1 MELVPR
7 GGHSRDPQR
16 GQVGPSATPPWPTA
30 AIAALRPRQ
39 GSQTLAGGRAKRTP
53 PVARPPPR
61 PAPREGC
68 VNALPMGS
76 ARAVNQP
83 RGPWP
88 SNVVRCPAGRS
99 FSNRHPAAAHT
110 EVRPPRLGR
119 RRVPAEWQPTGCES
133 LHSNGGFPVLERS
146 TRTWTRH
153 PTVAVLRTACRAP
166 AQDSSTRLRRHV
178 WKPTAAKANV
188 IRLTV
193 AGSGTEEAL
202 TRIVMLSC
210 PPPMVEV

>member
-1 MELVPR
+1 MDHCGHRRTSTPR
-7 GGHSRDPQR
+7 GVIDISR
-16 GQVGPSATPPWPTA
+16 GSSEANTP
-30 AIAALRPRQ
+30 
-39 GSQTLAGGRAKRTP
+39 G
-53 PVARPPPR
+53 RPPPPR
-61 PAPREGC
+61 SAPRRWC
-68 VNALPMGS
+68 VKALPIGS

-193 AGSGTEEAL
+193 SGSGTEEAL